1 MDRLKRFDLL
11 ILMLL
16 LLLQLAICIPFLESY
31 PVELDEPFTIYYSSR
46 PLSETISVLSEGNNP
61 PLYFIVQHYWQ
72 SIFGIEPLAV
82 RSLSLL
88 FSLITI
94 SVFYFFVRKRSHLL
108 IAIGACLV
116 LIFTDSFH
124 HFSIEARM
132 FQMFLLFSFLAL
144 TSLYK
149 FLFEANQKQLIYAVF
164 WIVMTLYTHYLG
176 IFILLIL
183 VMLFMIYNERVKGLP
198 RRYYFRSIGL
208 FIALMLPIL
217 YTLVIRGSDFV
228 AEGSW
233 LMMPNAR
240 DFVEE
245 IFKMFNTPFNFIF
258 FLLFNLILVSM
269 LRNLDFFK
277 KDSFIFF
284 FLAGTLLYVGMFLF
298 SLMMQPV
305 FLERY
310 LFVSFLFALPFL
322 IAFEDLDL
330 KRSKLKY
337 FFLGIA
343 IPFIVSLRYVPD
355 TNRNTETLIADIE
368 DIMNEGYEIYFC
380 PEHFDL
386 LLAYYLLND
395 FNNYTHEELLVK
407 MNRKGFYADCTGELV
422 LERLPSDL
430 FYIDFNLEYLY
441 PDLMPSL
448 VIGTEYNLMEEQTFK
463 GGYKLKKYR
472 N

>member
-1 MDRLKRFDLL
+1 MLK
-11 ILMLL
+11 
-16 LLLQLAICIPFLESY
+16 
-31 PVELDEPFTIYYSSR
+31 
-46 PLSETISVLSEGNNP
+46 
-61 PLYFIVQHYWQ
+61 
-72 SIFGIEPLAV
+72 
-82 RSLSLL
+82 
-88 FSLITI
+88 
-94 SVFYFFVRKRSHLL
+94 
-108 IAIGACLV
+108 
-116 LIFTDSFH
+116 
-124 HFSIEARM
+124 
-132 FQMFLLFSFLAL
+132 
-144 TSLYK
+144 
-149 FLFEANQKQLIYAVF
+149 
-164 WIVMTLYTHYLG
+164 
-176 IFILLIL
+176 
-183 VMLFMIYNERVKGLP
+183 
-198 RRYYFRSIGL
+198 
-208 FIALMLPIL
+208 
-217 YTLVIRGSDFV
+217 
-228 AEGSW
+228 
-233 LMMPNAR
+233 
-240 DFVEE
+240 
-245 IFKMFNTPFNFIF
+245 
-258 FLLFNLILVSM
+258 
-269 LRNLDFFK
+269 NLDFFK

-310 LFVSFLFALPFL
+310 LFVSFLFALPFF

-343 IPFIVSLRYVPD
+343 IPFIISLRYVPD